1 MKIIKV
7 AGKIKETPN
16 ITTLRFDE
24 ETRAE
29 PGQFLM
35 VWIAGASEKP
45 FSISYMPKLGFTVMD
60 VGPFSHALCSLS
72 VGDKLGIRGP
82 YGRGFQ
88 LDRNIKNILAVGGG
102 VGIAPLLPLI
112 EQNKTQNFT
121 VIAGAKCCSEVLF
134 EKRLNENKNS
144 NVIVTTDDGSAGICG
159 YATAPIADL
168 LGKENFDLIVA
179 CGPEPM
185 LSGINELGKKFNV
198 PVQLSLDRYMKCGL
212 GICGA
217 CAINGLMVCKDG
229 PVFHGH
235 ELFNTDFGKFKRS
248 KSGIKTSGCK

>member
-1 MKIIKV
+1 MEIIKITE
-7 AGKIKETPN
+7 KIKETPN

-24 ETRAE
+24 EIHAE
-29 PGQFLM
+29 PGQFIM
-35 VWIAGASEKP
+35 VWIPGASEKP
-45 FSISYMPKLGFTVMD
+45 FSISYMPRLGFTIMD
-60 VGPFSHALCSLS
+60 IGPFSHALCSLS

-88 LDRNIKNILAVGGG
+88 L
-102 VGIAPLLPLI
+102 VGIAPLLPVV
-112 EQNKTQNFT
+112 EQNKAQNFT
-121 VIAGAKCCSEVLF
+121 VIAGAKCGSEVLF

-144 NVIVTTDDGSAGICG
+144 KLIVTTDDGSAGICG

-168 LGKENFDLIVA
+168 IGKENFDLIIA

-185 LSGINELGKKFNV
+185 LSRIHELGRKFNV

-212 GICGA
+212 GICGS
-217 CAINGLMVCKDG
+217 CALNGLLVCRDG

-235 ELFNTDFGKFKRS
+235 ELEGTDFGKFKRS
-248 KSGIKTSGCK
+248 KSGIKTRG